1 MPRITDDDKRARL
14 DRVYTL
20 LKRHENGLTSQ
31 EIAGYLNLERRTV
44 DNYLAELETEGRA
57 YKESK
62 YWLALT
68 YDAIALR
75 RLEPSPEEAVALY
88 LAVRLLVKQS
98 DKRNEVA
105 ETMLYKLAQ
114 ILGNDLHLGN
124 DIINAAKLLSER
136 PVEADYQD
144 IFKAIVRGYIYR
156 RLVQITYVPYQGGVF
171 ETTIAPYLL
180 EPSGIGYSTYI
191 IGHSSIVNSLRTYK
205 LERIQRAQLLRD
217 GFEIPEDFPG
227 IDILRNAWAIYHGE
241 TVVHVVLRFNPQ
253 VARRVRETTWHPS
266 QQIVRDPE
274 RDGFILLHVDVA
286 DTTDLKPWIRGWGAS
301 CEVLEPASLRQ
312 ELAGET
318 RQLARAYGWEG
329 GNDDTKAILN
339 DIFRS

>member
-1 MPRITDDDKRARL
+1 MPRIPNDDKRARL
-14 DRVYTL
+14 DRVYIL
-20 LKRHENGLTSQ
+20 LKRHEDGLTVQ
-31 EIAGYLNLERRTV
+31 EIVEYLNLERRTV
-44 DNYLAELETEGRA
+44 DNYLVELETEGRV
-57 YKESK
+57 YKDSK
-62 YWLALT
+62 YWLPLP
-68 YDAIALR
+68 YDSIALR

-114 ILGNDLHLGN
+114 ILGDDLHLGE
-124 DIINAAKLLSER
+124 DVIQAAKSLAER

-156 RLVQITYVPYQGGVF
+156 RLVQITYVPYQGSVF

-217 GFEIPEDFPG
+217 SFEIPEDFPG

-274 RDGFILLHVDVA
+274 RDGFIQLHVDVA

-318 RQLARAYGWEG
+318 RQLARAYGWQG
-329 GNDDTKAILN
+329 GNDDTTAILN